1 MHSNYFEENNEK
13 CGNDIRMCNFNFN
26 VAGVDHKKY
35 IIKYSNAA
43 GVALDKILCYIPTS
57 VGVDLKIQLQCL
69 GQPHQPQ

>member
-43 GVALDKILCYIPTS
+43 GVALDKI
-57 VGVDLKIQLQCL
+57 
-69 GQPHQPQ
+69 